1 MTISPKRKI
10 VRSPNRSKRTP
21 APTKE
26 KLLATATSLIE
37 IHFLEEITSEM
48 VLEECGVSRGSL
60 YHHFEDFS
68 DLLEQALVRKFA
80 GHVDESIEAL
90 TKVVYDSK
98 SVEEMLAQ
106 LSLALEVI
114 HSSANSS
121 NRYFR
126 ARLIGL
132 AESNDRLTQRLAI
145 EQKRL
150 SDTLADLFAEG
161 QRKGWMNRNFDPSIA
176 SIFIQAYTLGKV
188 IDDVSEEKIDPDRW
202 NAFINQAVRLLF
214 CQG

>member
-1 MTISPKRKI
+1 MITSQKRKI
-10 VRSPNRSKRTP
+10 VRAPNRSKRTP
-21 APTKE
+21 PPTKE

-37 IHFLEEITSEM
+37 IYHLEEITSEM
-48 VLEECGVSRGSL
+48 VLEECDVSRGSL

-90 TKVVYDSK
+90 TRVVYDSQ
-98 SVEEMLAQ
+98 SVDEVLGQ
-106 LSLALEVI
+106 LSQTLTVI
-114 HSSANSS
+114 HSAANSP

-132 AESNDRLTQRLAI
+132 AESNERLTERLAK
-145 EQKRL
+145 EQNRL
-150 SDTLADLFAEG
+150 SATITTLFAEC
-161 QRKGWMNRNFDPSIA
+161 QRKGWMNGDFDPSVA

-188 IDDVSEEKIDPDRW
+188 IDDVSDEKIDPDSW
-202 NAFINQAVRLLF
+202 NRFIGKALRLLF
-214 CQG
+214 F